1 MPLINKKAI
10 YHFDFI
16 IPLLLLPFIG
26 ISLFLV
32 NEISHHLFKKEIAY
46 IIIGFITFFAVFL
59 FPIRKY
65 LWIIPFLYTINIL
78 LLLGVDLFGISIL
91 GARRWLKIPI
101 IGLTIQPSEFMKTTM
116 ILMLGYKIYQNPPD
130 ENGYTLK
137 ELIKLSAYILLPFI
151 LIAKEPDL
159 GTALILL
166 IVGFGTLIIVGIRK
180 KIIINGI
187 IFLLFFIPFAY
198 KFLLH
203 DYQRDRINKFLGKPS
218 YHVEQSLIAIG
229 SGGISGKSK
238 EEATQ
243 TQLKFLPIASSDFIF
258 AYYVERFG
266 FIGVIVLLGLYFFL
280 VYYLLSYVKYLKND
294 YFAMPIFASVG
305 LMIFVYSY
313 VNISMT
319 INLAPVVGVPL
330 PFMSHGGT
338 SFINFMII
346 FGILENLLAFKH
358 EFLYNFNSENSTG
371 L

>member
-1 MPLINKKAI
+1 LIKKLN
-10 YHFDFI
+10 HFDFI
-16 IPLLLLPFIG
+16 LIFLLIPFMG

-32 NEISHHLFKKEIAY
+32 NEINHTLFKKEIAY
-46 IIIGFITFFAVFL
+46 IIIGFVAFLIAFL
-59 FPIRKY
+59 FPIRKF
-65 LWIIPFLYTINIL
+65 LWIIPFLYFLNLL

-116 ILMLGYKIYQNPPD
+116 ILMLGYQIYKNPPD
-130 ENGYTLK
+130 KEGYTFI
-137 ELIKLSAYILLPFI
+137 ELIKISWIIIIPFL

-187 IFLLFFIPFAY
+187 LFLIFFIPFAY

-203 DYQRDRINKFLGKPS
+203 DYQRDRINKFLGNPS
-218 YHVEQSLIAIG
+218 YHVKQSMIAIG
-229 SGGISGKSK
+229 SGGVNGNDTQH
-238 EEATQ
+238 ATQ
-243 TQLKFLPIASSDFIF
+243 TQLKFLPVATSDFIF
-258 AYYVERFG
+258 AYFVERFG
-266 FIGVIVLLGLYFFL
+266 FIGVVILLGLYFFL
-280 VYYLLSYVKYLKND
+280 VYYILSYVSILKND

-305 LMIFVYSY
+305 LIIFVYSY
-313 VNISMT
+313 VNIAMT

-330 PFMSHGGT
+330 PFLSHGGT

-346 FGILENLLAFKH
+346 FGILENLLAFKYD
-358 EFLYNFNSENSTG
+358 FLYNFNRENDEMG

>member
-1 MPLINKKAI
+1 MIKRLN
-10 YHFDFI
+10 HFDFI
-16 IPLLLLPFIG
+16 LPLLLIPFIG

-32 NEISHHLFKKEIAY
+32 NEINHMLFKKEIAY
-46 IIIGFITFFAVFL
+46 IIIGFVAFFLSFL
-59 FPIRKY
+59 FPIRKLIWLIPILY
-65 LWIIPFLYTINIL
+65 GLNII

-91 GARRWLKIPI
+91 GARRWLKIPL

-116 ILMLGYKIYQNPPD
+116 ILMLGYLIYKNPPD
-130 ENGYTLK
+130 RDGYDFIQVLK
-137 ELIKLSAYILLPFI
+137 ISVYILIPFL

-166 IVGFGTLIIVGIRK
+166 IMGFGTLIIVGIK
-180 KIIINGI
+180 KDILIKGA

-203 DYQRDRINKFLGKPS
+203 DYQKDRINKFLGKPS
-218 YHVEQSLIAIG
+218 YHVEQSLISIG
-229 SGGISGKSK
+229 SGGLTGKSEK
-238 EEATQ
+238 EATQ

-258 AYYVERFG
+258 AYFTERFG
-266 FIGVIVLLGLYFFL
+266 FIGVVLLLGLYFFL
-280 VYYLLSYVKYLKND
+280 IYYILSYVSILKND

-313 VNISMT
+313 VNIAMT

-330 PFMSHGGT
+330 PFLSHAGT

-346 FGILENLLAFKH
+346 FGILENLLAFKYD
-358 EFLYNFNSENSTG
+358 FLYNFNRENDEMG